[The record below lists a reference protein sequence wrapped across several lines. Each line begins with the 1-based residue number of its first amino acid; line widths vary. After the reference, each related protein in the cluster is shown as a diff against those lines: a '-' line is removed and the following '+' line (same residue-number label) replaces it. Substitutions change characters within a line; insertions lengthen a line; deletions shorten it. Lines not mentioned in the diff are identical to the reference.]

1 MTDLEQFRADGHAAI
16 DWAADYLE
24 GVRDLPVMSTVAP
37 GEIRAHL
44 PAAPPEQAESFAD
57 VLADVDRVLMPGVT
71 HWNHPRFF
79 AYFSITGSQP
89 GILAEL
95 LTATLNLNGML
106 WRTSPAVTELEQLT
120 LSWMC
125 QLLGL
130 PEAWHGHIEDSASTS
145 TLAALC
151 AARTVRPRSPRRRRV
166 RARPLVHRPRLPD
179 PRPGSCATSPSTTTF
194 VCVSDALDLA
204 TPAPSWPPSARPRRP
219 RSTPSR
225 RSPLRRPPP
234 APGCTSTPRTD
245 GSARV
250 CPELRTP
257 GFEHA
262 DSVVVNPHKWLF
274 TPVDCSCLF
283 TSRPDDLRAAF
294 ALTPEYLRTSAEGV
308 LNLNEYGPSLGR
320 RFRALKLWAVLRCY
334 GREGLQ
340 VTIREHVRLAE
351 LFEGWVRDEPGW
363 ELCAPRPYSVVCFRP
378 EGDDARSEALL
389 EAVNAERRGLPLA
402 HAPERQARP
411 ALRGRQCRDD
421 RGRCPRGLACAQAR
435 GRASRRRRVCKRLMR
450 VLVLQHIACEPPGVF
465 EDVLLERGHELVR
478 VELDEGEPL
487 PEGAGARSSPWAGR

>member
-1 MTDLEQFRADGHAAI
+1 MTDSQQFRADGHAAI

-37 GEIRAHL
+37 GDIRAQL
-44 PAAPPEQAESFAD
+44 PAAPPEQAEPFAD
-57 VLADVDRVLMPGVT
+57 VLADLDRVLLPGFT

-125 QLLGL
+125 QLLGF
-130 PEAWHGHIEDSASTS
+130 PETWHGHIEDSASTS

-151 AARTVRPRSPRRRRV
+151 AARTALPDRRV
-166 RARPLVHRPRLPD
+166 VVASEHAHSSIDRACRILGLDLRHAPVDDAFRMRLD
-179 PRPGSCATSPSTTTF
+179 GLDLSDACAVVAAVGTTSTTS
-194 VCVSDALDLA
+194 VDPVPEIAEAAAASGAWLHIDAA
-204 TPAPSWPPSARPRRP
+204 YS
-219 RSTPSR
+219 
-225 RSPLRRPPP
+225 
-234 APGCTSTPRTD
+234 

-257 GFEHA
+257 GFERA

-274 TPVDCSCLF
+274 TPIDCSCLF
-283 TSRPDDLRAAF
+283 TSRPEDLRAAF

-334 GREGLQ
+334 GRGGLQ
-340 VTIREHVRLAE
+340 ALIREHVRLAE

-363 ELCAPRPYSVVCFRP
+363 ELCAPRAYSVVCFRP
-378 EGDDARSEALL
+378 EGGDARSEALL
-389 EAVNAERRGLPLA
+389 EAVNATGEAYLSHTKLDGRYVLRLA
-402 HAPERQARP
+402 IGNIRTDRSHIDLVWRE
-411 ALRGRQCRDD
+411 LRD
-421 RGRCPRGLACAQAR
+421 AAKSVTTSV
-435 GRASRRRRVCKRLMR
+435 AS
-450 VLVLQHIACEPPGVF
+450 A
-465 EDVLLERGHELVR
+465 D
-478 VELDEGEPL
+478 
-487 PEGAGARSSPWAGR
+487 